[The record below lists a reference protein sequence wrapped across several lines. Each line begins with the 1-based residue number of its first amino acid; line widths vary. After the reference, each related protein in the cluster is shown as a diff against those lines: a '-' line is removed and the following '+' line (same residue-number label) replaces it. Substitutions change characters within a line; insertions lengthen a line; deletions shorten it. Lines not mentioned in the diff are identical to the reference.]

1 MQREQ
6 ARIRTGEPLRWTII
20 GCRLGSQRRR
30 ARLRFMPTDCGFQP
44 VIGRLPQISQ
54 DRAKWGLHSPRNRRT
69 RSRRRRNGPILARY
83 DRGMQSA
90 GRRVPQPLAPGELD
104 LPIRAVMPEL
114 ARGTAALGRLG
125 ITTPR
130 QALFYLP
137 FRYDDFS
144 DLRPLGDLAADEK
157 QSARVR
163 VVSVE
168 VEPGFRRRPQRVI
181 AQLSDLSGTAE
192 AIWFGRR
199 YVERRLEPGAEIVVS
214 GKVTFRGWRP
224 QFTSPEF
231 SPVGHASVHTAR
243 VVPVYRLAGGVT
255 QRRVR
260 ELLARVLE
268 RALPAVD
275 DPLQDAERGDLV
287 PLADALHAAHFPEEA
302 ADVAGALDRLAHDE
316 LLALQLAMAQARAAR
331 AGLQAARVEIGA
343 DELAALLAAL
353 PFELTGDQRRAVDEI
368 VADLALDQPMRR
380 LLQGDVG
387 SGKTAVAAVALAGV
401 VRAGWQAVLMAP
413 TEILARQ
420 HHLGL
425 APLLDAL
432 GVRAEFLSGSL
443 SPAVKGSI
451 HDAIEAGEAE
461 VVIGTHAVISEAVT
475 FRRLGLA
482 VVDEQHRFGVSQR
495 AALQAKGAGREP
507 HLLALTAT
515 PIPRTLA
522 LTFYADLAISSIHEL
537 PPGRRSIRTEIRD
550 RRALPKIEAFL
561 ASEAAAGRQAFV
573 VVPLVAESEAL
584 SAASAE
590 AEVERLRAVL
600 PGLRIGIV
608 HGQQRADDRDATMA
622 AFAAGAMDLL
632 VATTVIEVGIDVP
645 NASVMLVEDADRFGL
660 AQLHQL
666 RGRVGRGAD
675 QSFCILLTDA
685 VDERSRE
692 RLEVVRSSNDGFAI
706 AEADLRLRGAG
717 NLLGTRQSGL
727 PPLRVASLFEPRHL
741 ALAERAGKL
750 AQAIVASDPGLAS
763 RPELVRLRDD
773 FAAVED
779 EGDAA

>member
-1 MQREQ
+1 
-6 ARIRTGEPLRWTII
+6 
-20 GCRLGSQRRR
+20 
-30 ARLRFMPTDCGFQP
+30 
-44 VIGRLPQISQ
+44 
-54 DRAKWGLHSPRNRRT
+54 
-69 RSRRRRNGPILARY
+69 
-83 DRGMQSA
+83 MQSA
-90 GRRVPQPLAPGELD
+90 GRRVPVPLAPGGLD
-104 LPIRAVMPEL
+104 LPIRAVLPEL
-114 ARGTAALGRLG
+114 ARGAAALARLG
-125 ITTPR
+125 IVTPR

-144 DLRPLGDLAADEK
+144 DLRPLGELVADEK
-157 QSARVR
+157 QSARAR
-163 VVSVE
+163 VTDIKI
-168 VEPGFRRRPQRVI
+168 EPGFGRRPQRVI
-181 AQLSDLSGTAE
+181 AQLADDTGTAE

-199 YVERRLEPGAEIVVS
+199 YVERRLEQGAEVVLS

-224 QFTSPEF
+224 QFTSPDF
-231 SPVGHASVHTAR
+231 SPVGHESIHTAR
-243 VVPVYRLAGGVT
+243 VVPIYRLVGGVT

-268 RALPAVD
+268 RALPAIE
-275 DPLQDAERGDLV
+275 DPLQPAERGEL
-287 PLADALHAAHFPEEA
+287 PLLADALRAAHFPEEA
-302 ADVAGALDRLAHDE
+302 ADVPAALDRLAFDE
-316 LLALQLAMAQARAAR
+316 LLALQLSMAQAREAR
-331 AGLQAARVEIGA
+331 A
-343 DELAALLAAL
+343 DERSASVAIDPQELGALLEAL
-353 PFELTGDQRRAVDEI
+353 PFALTGDQRGAVDEI
-368 VADLALDQPMRR
+368 ITDLASDEPMRR

-401 VRAGWQAVLMAP
+401 VRAGWQGVLMAP

-425 APLLDAL
+425 APLLEAL

-443 SPAVKGSI
+443 AAAAKGRI

-461 VVIGTHAVISEAVT
+461 VVIGTHAVIAEAVT
-475 FRRLGLA
+475 FDRLALA
-482 VVDEQHRFGVSQR
+482 VVDEQHRFGVAQR

-522 LTFYADLAISSIHEL
+522 LTFYADMAISTIREM
-537 PPGRRSIRTEIRD
+537 PPGRRAIRTELRT
-550 RRALPKIEAFL
+550 RSAMPGIEAFL
-561 ASEAAAGRQAFV
+561 ASEAAGGRQSFV

-590 AEVERLRAVL
+590 SELERLRAAL
-600 PGLRIGIV
+600 PDLRIGLV
-608 HGQQRADDRDATMA
+608 HGQQRADLRDATMA
-622 AFAAGAMDLL
+622 AFAAADLDLL

-666 RGRVGRGAD
+666 RGRVGRGEQ
-675 QSFCILLTDA
+675 QSYCILVSDA
-685 VDERSRE
+685 VDDRSRE
-692 RLEVVRSSNDGFAI
+692 RLEVVRGSNDGFAI

-717 NLLGTRQSGL
+717 NVLGTRQSGL

-741 ALAERAGKL
+741 VLAERAGAL
-750 AQAIVASDPGLAS
+750 ARRLVAADPTLSA
-763 RPELVRLRDD
+763 RPELVRMRDD
-773 FAAVED
+773 LASAEE

>member
-1 MQREQ
+1 MTS
-6 ARIRTGEPLRWTII
+6 A
-20 GCRLGSQRRR
+20 
-30 ARLRFMPTDCGFQP
+30 A
-44 VIGRLPQISQ
+44 
-54 DRAKWGLHSPRNRRT
+54 AA
-69 RSRRRRNGPILARY
+69 SRRDLTSEDL
-83 DRGMQSA
+83 DR
-90 GRRVPQPLAPGELD
+90 
-104 LPIRAVMPEL
+104 PIRSVLPEL
-114 ARGTAALGRLG
+114 ARGSAALGRLG
-125 ITTPR
+125 ILTPR

-144 DLRPLGDLAADEK
+144 DLRPLGDLVADEK

-181 AQLSDLSGTAE
+181 AQLSDLTGTAE
-192 AIWFGRR
+192 AIWFGKR

-214 GKVTFRGWRP
+214 GKVTFHGWRP
-224 QFTSPEF
+224 QFTAPEF
-231 SPVGHASVHTAR
+231 SPVGHESVHTAR

-268 RALPAVD
+268 RALPGVD
-275 DPLQDAERGDLV
+275 DPLLDAERGDL
-287 PLADALHAAHFPEEA
+287 PQLGEALRAAHFPGEA
-302 ADVAGALDRLAHDE
+302 ADVAEALDRLAYDE
-316 LLALQLAMAQARAAR
+316 LLALQLTMAQARAMR
-331 AGLQAARVEIGA
+331 ADLRAASVSIGA
-343 DELAALLAAL
+343 DELAALIGAL
-353 PFELTGDQRRAVDEI
+353 PFELTSDQRKAVDEI
-368 VADLALDQPMRR
+368 VADLGSDQPMRR

-425 APLLDAL
+425 APLLERL

-443 SPAVKGSI
+443 SPTVKGRI

-475 FRRLGLA
+475 FHRLGLA
-482 VVDEQHRFGVSQR
+482 VVDEQHRFGVAQR
-495 AALQAKGAGREP
+495 AALQAKGAGLEP

-537 PPGRRSIRTEIRD
+537 PPGRRAIRTEIRD
-550 RRALPKIEAFL
+550 RTALPKIEAFL
-561 ASEAAAGRQAFV
+561 ASEASAGRQAFV
-573 VVPLVAESEAL
+573 VVPLVTESEAQ

-590 AEVERLRAVL
+590 AEVERLRAAL
-600 PGLRIGIV
+600 PDMRIGIV
-608 HGQQRADDRDATMA
+608 HGQQRADERDGTMA
-622 AFAAGAMDLL
+622 AFAAGALDIL

-666 RGRVGRGAD
+666 RGRVGRGAE

-685 VDERSRE
+685 VDERARE
-692 RLEVVRSSNDGFAI
+692 RLEVVRSSTDGFAI

-727 PPLRVASLFEPRHL
+727 PPLQVASLFEPRHL
-741 ALAERAGKL
+741 ALAERAGTL
-750 AQAIVASDPGLAS
+750 ARALVAADPGLTS

-773 FAAVED
+773 FAAAED